1 MFEVRGSKF
10 WDEKRRQISARKK
23 MAITRFED
31 IHAWQA
37 ARDLCNIVYGLTR
50 DDRFSRDFGLVDQ
63 ARRAAVSIMA
73 NIAEGFDSRSNSEF
87 IQFLY
92 YALRSASELQSHFY
106 VALDQSYLTEPKFG
120 EIYEQTGKAKSMI
133 FRFIDYL
140 RTHDRP

>member
-1 MFEVRGSKF
+1 MP
-10 WDEKRRQISARKK
+10 
-23 MAITRFED
+23 ITRFED
-31 IHAWQA
+31 IHAWQV
-37 ARDLCNIVYGLTR
+37 ARELCKAVYHLTKNEK
-50 DDRFSRDFGLVDQ
+50 FSRDFGLVDQ

-106 VALDQSYLTEPKFG
+106 VALDQSYVVESQFAET
-120 EIYEQTGKAKSMI
+120 YEETSKVKSMI
-133 FRFIDYL
+133 FGFIDYL